1 MAGKYEL
8 GDRQTEKTSVESPSA
23 LDEFGIKKF
32 TTARNHQELVRAFE
46 YFLEDKKPICE
57 IRDTSELP
65 FLKTDIL
72 DAITEEITSSEDS
85 NRVQYLKALA
95 AFLADFQDDV
105 GSHPLTLMGVSDVD
119 FLKIRY
125 RSDNNFPD
133 PIGVIERNPDK
144 DKYRAFKNVC
154 DRELIYIANHLATA
168 GARRPA
174 TGDFNSFAQC
184 MPIAV

>member
-8 GDRQTEKTSVESPSA
+8 GDRQAEKTSEEPPSA
-23 LDEFGIKKF
+23 LDEFRIKKF
-32 TTARNHQELVRAFE
+32 TTAGNHQELVRAFE
-46 YFLEDKKPICE
+46 LFLVEKKPISE

-65 FLKTDIL
+65 FPKTDIL
-72 DAITEEITSSEDS
+72 GAITEEITGSEDG

-119 FLKIRY
+119 FLKLRY
-125 RSDNNFPD
+125 RNDDNFPD
-133 PIGVIERNPDK
+133 PMGVIERNPDK
-144 DKYRAFKNVC
+144 DRYRAFKNLC

-168 GARRPA
+168 GSRRPT
-174 TGDFNSFAQC
+174 TGDYDSFAQC